1 LPAAVPETVP
11 DNTLRRLIM
20 NEDFKAL
27 LDDAVRFHGHL
38 CGGQVIGVR
47 MAVAGLRELGIKEP
61 RGKEGRDL
69 VIFVEIDRCPVDAI
83 IAVTG
88 RTPGR
93 RSIKMMDYGKQAAT
107 FVDARTSRAVRVSVK
122 TGCFEKAALVART
135 LAGFQDEQQALYEAL
150 ASMDEEDL
158 LSIRRVSV
166 AIEARDLPGEPLQTV
181 VCQKCGET
189 VKDMR
194 QVDGNGLILCKPCA
208 PGLCYYKEIPSET
221 DA

>member
-1 LPAAVPETVP
+1 
-11 DNTLRRLIM
+11 M

-27 LDDAVRFHGHL
+27 LGEAVRFHGHL

-47 MAVAGLRELGIKEP
+47 MAMAGLRELGIKEP

-107 FVDARTSRAVRVSVK
+107 FVDAGASRAVRVSVK
-122 TGCFEKAALVART
+122 TGCFEKAALIART

-150 ASMDEEDL
+150 AAMDEEEL

-166 AIEARDLPGEPLQTV
+166 AIEPRDLPGEALQTV

-194 QVDGNGLILCKPCA
+194 QVGGNGLILCKPCA
-208 PGLCYYKEIPSET
+208 LGLCYYKEIPSET